1 MKFDDLK
8 YQEQFW
14 HTASHILAQSV
25 TELFPEA
32 KLAIGPA
39 IATGFYY
46 DFDVPEPFTPEDL
59 EKIEA
64 RMLEIVKENLTL
76 EREEMP
82 REKALAYFEEKNQPY
97 KVELIADLPA
107 EETIS
112 FYKQGNFVDLCKG
125 PHLENTGF
133 VKAIKLTSVAGAYWR
148 GDETRQML
156 QRIYGMAFPDRKM
169 LKKELAKLEEAKK
182 RDHRK
187 LGEELDLFSFHE
199 EIGPGLAV
207 WHPKG
212 GVIRNEIESFW
223 RNEHYKGG
231 YELVY
236 SPHVGKA
243 QLWETSGHLGFYKN
257 NMYSPMEIDNQ
268 EYFVKPM
275 NCPFH
280 ILIYKHALRSY
291 RELPMRWAEL
301 GTVYRYERSGALH
314 GLLRVRGFTQDDAH
328 IICRPDQMEDELDK
342 TLQFCLDMLRAF
354 GFEDFHIYVST
365 MPKEKC
371 VGESE
376 RWEAAQAALTKVVER
391 QKLPFDIDEGG
402 GAFYGPKID
411 IKIKDVLQ
419 REWQCSTI
427 QFDFNLPERFDM
439 VYVGEDGAHHRPYM
453 IHRALLGAIE
463 RFFAVL
469 LENCGGLFPLW
480 LAPEQIRIVP
490 IKDSHLEYAEKIE
503 KSLKERNLRCKVD
516 ESSRPMG
523 AKIREARLEKIPYS
537 LIVGDQEAENNTV
550 SIRLRDG
557 SQIHSVDLDEFIDKV
572 CKERDIHSLSSPWK
586 KEKINS

>member
-1 MKFDDLK
+1 MKFENPE
-8 YQEQFW
+8 YREQFW
-14 HTASHILAQSV
+14 HTASHILAQAV

-64 RMLEIVKENLTL
+64 RMEEIVKENLPL
-76 EREEMP
+76 QREEMP
-82 REKALAYFEEKNQPY
+82 RDKALAFFEKNNQPY
-97 KVELIADLPA
+97 KVELVADLPD

-112 FYKQGNFVDLCKG
+112 LYKQGDFVDLCKG
-125 PHLENTGF
+125 PHLESTGA
-133 VKAIKLTSVAGAYWR
+133 VKAIKLLSVAGAYWR

-156 QRIYGMAFPDRKM
+156 QRIYGVAFPDKKL
-169 LKKELAKLEEAKK
+169 LKKELAKIDEAKK

-187 LGEELDLFSFHE
+187 LGEDLDLFSFHE

-212 GVIRNEIESFW
+212 GVIRNEIENFW
-223 RNEHYKGG
+223 REEHYKAG
-231 YELVY
+231 YDLIY
-236 SPHVGKA
+236 SPHIGKA
-243 QLWETSGHLGFYKN
+243 QLWETSGHLGFYKE
-257 NMYSPMEIDNQ
+257 NMYSPMDIDEQ
-268 EYFVKPM
+268 DYFVKPM

-280 ILIYKHALRSY
+280 ILVYKHDLRSY

-301 GTVYRYERSGALH
+301 GTVYRYERSGTLH

-328 IICRPDQMEDELDK
+328 IICSPEQMESELDRV
-342 TLQFCLDMLRAF
+342 LQFCLDMLRAF
-354 GFEDFHIYVST
+354 GFEDFHVYVST
-365 MPKEKC
+365 MPKSKC
-371 VGESE
+371 VGEPE
-376 RWEAAQAALTKVVER
+376 RWEAAQAALKKVVES

-439 VYVGEDGAHHRPYM
+439 VFVGEDGAQHRPYM

-469 LENCGGLFPLW
+469 LENCGGIFPLW
-480 LAPEQIRIVP
+480 LAPEQARIVP
-490 IKDSHLEYAEKIE
+490 IKDTHLEYAEKINE
-503 KSLKERNLRCKVD
+503 KLKERNLRCKVD
-516 ESSRPMG
+516 ETSRPMG
-523 AKIREARLEKIPYS
+523 AKIRDARLEKIPYA
-537 LIVGDQEAENNTV
+537 LIVGDKEVENNNV

-557 SQIHSVDLDEFIDKV
+557 SQIQKIGLEEFISKA
-572 CKERDIHSLSSPWK
+572 CEERDTHALKSPWQ
-586 KEKINS
+586 KEK

>member
-1 MKFDDLK
+1 MKFENPE
-8 YQEQFW
+8 YREQFW
-14 HTASHILAQSV
+14 HTASHILAQAV

-64 RMLEIVKENLTL
+64 RMEEIVKENLPL
-76 EREEMP
+76 QREEMP
-82 REKALAYFEEKNQPY
+82 RDKALAFFEKNNQPY
-97 KVELIADLPA
+97 KVELVADLPD

-112 FYKQGNFVDLCKG
+112 LYKQGDFVDLCKG
-125 PHLENTGF
+125 PHLESTGA
-133 VKAIKLTSVAGAYWR
+133 VKAIKLLSVAGAYWR

-156 QRIYGMAFPDRKM
+156 QRIYGVAFPDKKL
-169 LKKELAKLEEAKK
+169 LKKELAKIEEAKK

-187 LGEELDLFSFHE
+187 LGEDLDLFSFHE

-212 GVIRNEIESFW
+212 GVIRNEIENFW
-223 RNEHYKGG
+223 REEHYKAG
-231 YELVY
+231 YDLIY
-236 SPHVGKA
+236 SPHIGKA
-243 QLWETSGHLGFYKN
+243 QLWETSGHLGFYKE
-257 NMYSPMEIDNQ
+257 NMYSPMDIDEQ
-268 EYFVKPM
+268 DYFVKPM

-280 ILIYKHALRSY
+280 ILVYKHDLRSY

-301 GTVYRYERSGALH
+301 GTVYRYERSGTLH

-328 IICRPDQMEDELDK
+328 IICSPEQMESELDRV
-342 TLQFCLDMLRAF
+342 LQFCLDMLRAF
-354 GFEDFHIYVST
+354 GFEDFHVYVST
-365 MPKEKC
+365 MPKSKC
-371 VGESE
+371 VGEPE
-376 RWEAAQAALTKVVER
+376 RWEAAQAALKKVVES

-439 VYVGEDGAHHRPYM
+439 VFVGEDGAQHRPYM

-469 LENCGGLFPLW
+469 LENCGGIFPLW
-480 LAPEQIRIVP
+480 LAPEQARIVP
-490 IKDSHLEYAEKIE
+490 IKDTHLEYAEKINE
-503 KSLKERNLRCKVD
+503 KLKERNLRCKVD
-516 ESSRPMG
+516 ETSRPMG
-523 AKIREARLEKIPYS
+523 AKIRDARLEKIPYA
-537 LIVGDQEAENNTV
+537 LIVGDKEVENNNV

-557 SQIHSVDLDEFIDKV
+557 SQIQKIGLEEFISKA
-572 CKERDIHSLSSPWK
+572 CEERDTHALKSPWQ
-586 KEKINS
+586 KEK